1 MHTTHYMSKFHSFN
15 FFYIIPYYCSPLKKK
30 KKNTIQRVV
39 WKMRLTLRIFR
50 QFVIQNMLFAK
61 KSPFNKNDNR
71 REYLNNQQQ
80 KKRHGWIN
88 ECMLG
93 GYY

>member
-15 FFYIIPYYCSPLKKK
+15 FFYIIPYYCSPL

-61 KSPFNKNDNR
+61 KVLLIITITDEN
-71 REYLNNQQQ
+71 
-80 KKRHGWIN
+80 I
-88 ECMLG
+88 
-93 GYY
+93 